1 MTKAKLKKLMKTY
14 CIMPSELDDVF
25 SFVADLL
32 YIRAKEIEKTEPYAY
47 RTIDSIMSA
56 EREVDDLIN
65 YVSELEEEDESDNT

>member
-1 MTKAKLKKLMKTY
+1 MTKAKLEKLMKTY

-32 YIRAKEIEKTEPYAY
+32 YIRAKEIEKAEPYAH
-47 RTIDSIMSA
+47 RAIDSIMSA

-65 YVSELEEEDESDNT
+65 YVSELEEEDESNNA

>member
-32 YIRAKEIEKTEPYAY
+32 YIRAKEIEKAEPYAH

-65 YVSELEEEDESDNT
+65 YVSELEEEDESNNA